1 MGAVRRRHLIRGLA
15 ILVGLNMVVGLVAVY
30 AHAGDASAR
39 EARSPQAAGAA
50 SSSTNSGILAGGHFS
65 KRRGSGTTATSA
77 TNPTPPGAPGG
88 AGHPGSDATGT
99 TATTRSGPGSTTSSS
114 GAAST
119 TTRGTGA
126 GSGSATTATTS
137 APPVPGGTGAGAGKA
152 NNTTVTTAAAAA
164 GNQSGSVT
172 DPAGDTFVDGTT
184 KPIRENR
191 ADIVRAG
198 AAYGPGG
205 IRFTMQLQQPDD
217 PLQDK
222 NWAADTTFVMW
233 SVDTDADGK
242 PDYDIQLARDGAGL
256 VGVVSRSGDTGPA
269 VCDASGASYGADG
282 FSATVD
288 PGCLGNPVAFA
299 FRATTYY
306 DANPKNDNA
315 DVASDV
321 APNGGLS
328 FPVTRPS

>member
-1 MGAVRRRHLIRGLA
+1 
-15 ILVGLNMVVGLVAVY
+15 
-30 AHAGDASAR
+30 
-39 EARSPQAAGAA
+39 
-50 SSSTNSGILAGGHFS
+50 
-65 KRRGSGTTATSA
+65 
-77 TNPTPPGAPGG
+77 
-88 AGHPGSDATGT
+88 
-99 TATTRSGPGSTTSSS
+99 
-114 GAAST
+114 
-119 TTRGTGA
+119 
-126 GSGSATTATTS
+126 
-137 APPVPGGTGAGAGKA
+137 
-152 NNTTVTTAAAAA
+152 VTTAAA

-184 KPIRENR
+184 KPIPENR

-205 IRFTMQLQQPDD
+205 ITFTMQLQQPDD

-242 PDYDIQLARDGAGL
+242 PDYDVQLARDGAGL
-256 VGVVSRSGDTGPA
+256 VRVVSRSGDTGPA

-306 DANPKNDNA
+306 DTNPKNDNS

>member
-1 MGAVRRRHLIRGLA
+1 VGAVRRRHLIRGLA
-15 ILVGLNMVVGLVAVY
+15 ILVGLNMVVGLVALY
-30 AHAGDASAR
+30 AHAGDASAQ
-39 EARSPQAAGAA
+39 AAGSHQAAGAT
-50 SSSTNSGILAGGHFS
+50 SSSTSPGILAGGHFG
-65 KRRGSGTTATSA
+65 KRRGSGTTATGA
-77 TNPTPPGAPGG
+77 TNPTAPGAPGAPG
-88 AGHPGSDATGT
+88 AAGPPGSDATGT
-99 TATTRSGPGSTTSSS
+99 TATTRSGP
-114 GAAST
+114 AST
-119 TTRGTGA
+119 TTRGTGG
-126 GSGSATTATTS
+126 GSVSGATTS
-137 APPVPGGTGAGAGKA
+137 TTSARSAPGKA

-184 KPIRENR
+184 KPIREDR

-233 SVDTDADGK
+233 SVDTDGDGK

-269 VCDASGASYGADG
+269 VCDASGAAYGADG
-282 FSATVD
+282 FSAVVD

>member
-1 MGAVRRRHLIRGLA
+1 VGAVRRRHLIRGLA
-15 ILVGLNMVVGLVAVY
+15 ILVGLNMVVGLVALY

-39 EARSPQAAGAA
+39 EARSPQAAGAT

-77 TNPTPPGAPGG
+77 TNPTAPGAPGTPG
-88 AGHPGSDATGT
+88 AAGPPGSDATGT

-114 GAAST
+114 AAASA

-126 GSGSATTATTS
+126 GSGSATS
-137 APPVPGGTGAGAGKA
+137 APPAPGGTGAGAGKA
-152 NNTTVTTAAAAA
+152 NNTTVTTAATA
-164 GNQSGSVT
+164 GGNHPGSVS

-184 KPIRENR
+184 DPVRESR

-205 IRFTMQLQQPDD
+205 ITFTMQLQQPDD

-222 NWAADTTFVMW
+222 SWAADTTFVMW

-256 VGVVSRSGDTGPA
+256 VGVVSHPGDTGPA
-269 VCDASGASYGADG
+269 VCDASGAAYGADG

-306 DANPKNDNA
+306 DTNPKNDNS